1 MKESIIM
8 IQSMTG
14 FGRGSFETTDGKVTI
29 EIRAV
34 NHRYLDVNI
43 KLPRVMLAFES
54 EVKSRVSEVAQRG
67 KIDVFINYEAAKDK
81 AYSVQCNEELAASYL
96 ASLRSLSEKLELAN
110 DVTAL
115 SLSRFPDVLEIVEK
129 DTEESVLRVLLFGA
143 LDEALASFRDQ
154 RMQEGRRLY
163 DDLTGKLKTL
173 SGYVGE
179 IERRSPQ
186 LIREYRERILTRV
199 RELVEEFALDEN
211 RIAAEVTL
219 YADKVAVDEEIVRL
233 RSHVKEAE
241 ETLASGINVGRKLDF
256 LAQEMNREAN
266 TILSKSTDAS
276 IASMGIEMKTLIEKI
291 REQVQ
296 NIE

>member
-1 MKESIIM
+1 M

-14 FGRGSFETTDGKVTI
+14 FGRGSFETADGKVTI

-81 AYSVQCNEELAASYL
+81 AYSVRCNEALAASYL
-96 ASLRSLSEKLELAN
+96 SSLRSLSENLDLTD

-129 DTEESVLRVLLFGA
+129 DTEESVLQVLLFSA
-143 LDEALASFRDQ
+143 LDEALAFFRGQ

-163 DDLTGKLKTL
+163 DDLSGKLKTL
-173 SGYVGE
+173 SGYVSE

-199 RELVEEFALDEN
+199 RELVEEFSLDEN

-241 ETLASGINVGRKLDF
+241 ETLTSGINVGRKLDF
-256 LAQEMNREAN
+256 IAQEMNREAN

>member
-1 MKESIIM
+1 M

-14 FGRGSFETTDGKVTI
+14 FGRGSFETADGKVTI

-54 EVKSRVSEVAQRG
+54 EVKTRVAEVAQRG
-67 KIDVFINYEAAKDK
+67 KIDVFINYEASKDR
-81 AYSVQCNEELAASYL
+81 AYSVRCNEELAASYL
-96 ASLRSLSEKLELAN
+96 TSLHGLSEKLGLTD
-110 DVTAL
+110 DVTVL
-115 SLSRFPDVLEIVEK
+115 SLSRFPDVFEIVEK

-143 LDEALASFRDQ
+143 LDEALAAFRDQ

-163 DDLTGKLKTL
+163 DDLTAKFNAL
-173 SGYVGE
+173 SGFVSE

-199 RELVEEFALDEN
+199 RELVEEFSLDEN

-219 YADKVAVDEEIVRL
+219 YADKVAIDEEIVRL
-233 RSHVKEAE
+233 RSHVKEGE
-241 ETLASGINVGRKLDF
+241 EALSSGINVGRKLDF

-276 IASMGIEMKTLIEKI
+276 IASMGVEMKTLIEKI